1 MRAKE
6 ISVGCFT
13 VGRCRGN
20 CQHSKNIT
28 VTSVCCPHVTA
39 NMERKQLCCI
49 PPSILLL
56 NVHANARS
64 TRYANGVLL
73 EGQAELGKNSEGQ
86 RLRARL
92 SAGLQ
97 RRNECA
103 NKKGVTAGLS
113 GPCPASTSSK
123 SHLPRSASFRHSLSG
138 SSSHPIAIGETK
150 ICVQH
155 HPSAIHVVDYNP
167 GGTS

>member
-39 NMERKQLCCI
+39 NMDRKQLCCI

-92 SAGLQ
+92 SAGQQ

-103 NKKGVTAGLS
+103 NKKGGCRCGAI
-113 GPCPASTSSK
+113 
-123 SHLPRSASFRHSLSG
+123 RSLSG
-138 SSSHPIAIGETK
+138 LHLQQIS
-150 ICVQH
+150 
-155 HPSAIHVVDYNP
+155 PSTFSILPSQPLWILLPPHRYW
-167 GGTS
+167 